1 MTTMVSR
8 TFGRS
13 FEALGDIAAFTRATF
28 GEHQLDARLLP
39 VVDLA
44 LEELFTNMVKYSR
57 TTDPE
62 VRIDMTRVAG
72 GVEVTITDRG
82 VDFFDVTRAG
92 EVDVSLPIGERT
104 AGGLGLH
111 LIRKMVDF
119 IEYQYLEDSRSSRIT
134 FRATAVERRRK
145 PRDKKMLA
153 IDYGADGKV
162 VIAGRLDA
170 AQCAAAQAFLD
181 RVEGSVTLD
190 CARLEYIS
198 SAGLRVFLLAAR
210 SSQRSGLSFA
220 VCSLHQPVRE
230 VFDLSG
236 FSRVMTVQ
244 PDRSTALAQLLVRP
258 A

>member
-13 FEALGDIAAFTRATF
+13 FEALEDIAAFTRATF

-170 AQCAAAQAFLD
+170 AQCTAAQAFLD

-190 CARLEYIS
+190 CTRLEYIS
-198 SAGLRVFLLAAR
+198 SAGLGVLLKTQKRLMASAGKLR
-210 SSQRSGLSFA
+210 LAGVSRHLQDIF
-220 VCSLHQPVRE
+220 QY
-230 VFDLSG
+230 SG
-236 FSRVMTVQ
+236 FDQ
-244 PDRSTALAQLLVRP
+244 IFEIEP
-258 A
+258 AE